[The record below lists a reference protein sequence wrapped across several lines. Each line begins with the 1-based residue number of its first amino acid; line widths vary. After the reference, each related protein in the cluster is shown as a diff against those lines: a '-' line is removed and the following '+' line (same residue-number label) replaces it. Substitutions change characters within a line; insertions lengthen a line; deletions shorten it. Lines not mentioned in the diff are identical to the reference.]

1 MKININ
7 IFINFCSY
15 LASNILGAS
24 RNVSIREYM
33 DVRTILPIRDDS
45 PSGDCACEGMDA
57 ETITGFL
64 CGWTDTDTRMQR

>member
-33 DVRTILPIRDDS
+33 DVRTILR
-45 PSGDCACEGMDA
+45 SGMIALAAIERVKAWMPK
-57 ETITGFL
+57 
-64 CGWTDTDTRMQR
+64 R